1 MTLLPIPAMARK
13 QPSVTKKAVIHI
25 SEMSRLMFDGK
36 KIILGVCGGIAAYKA
51 IELLRLL
58 TKAGADVHVIMTRAA
73 QEFVA
78 PLTFQTLSS
87 NPVHTEL
94 FNLIAE
100 REIGHISLADR
111 ADLFIVVPATANIIG
126 KIAAGIA
133 DDMLTTTVMA
143 TKAPVLFAPAMNVNM
158 YSNPIYQ
165 ENELKLR
172 RLGYLFES
180 PVRGS
185 LACGWEG
192 DGKLASPEMIF
203 ESAAATVT
211 KKDLTGRTVLITAG
225 PTREEIDPV
234 RYISNYSSGKMGY
247 ALARSARRR
256 GAQVVLISGPTALAK
271 PVGVQF
277 VSVTSAVEMQREVMV
292 HVAECDVVIKAAA
305 VADYR
310 PLARNGTK
318 IKKTADSVSIELV
331 KNPDILA
338 ELGKMEQRPFLVGFA
353 AETNELSENAMKK
366 LHNKDLDMIV
376 ANDVSQP
383 DAGFNVDTNRALLLF
398 RDGSSCECGL
408 MSKDQLAQTIID
420 KIVARLTSR

>member
-1 MTLLPIPAMARK
+1 MRI
-13 QPSVTKKAVIHI
+13 
-25 SEMSRLMFDGK
+25 K

-51 IELLRLL
+51 IELLRLF

-73 QEFVA
+73 LEFIT

-100 REIGHISLADR
+100 REIGHISLADQ
-111 ADLFIVVPATANIIG
+111 ADLFVVAPATANVIG

-158 YSNPIYQ
+158 FTNPIYQ
-165 ENELKLR
+165 GNEQKLR
-172 RLGYLFES
+172 RLGYLFEA
-180 PVRGS
+180 PVCGS

-192 DGKLASPEMIF
+192 EGKLAAPEAIF
-203 ESAAATVT
+203 EGAIAALTE
-211 KKDLTGRTVLITAG
+211 KDLAGRTIMITAG

-247 ALARSARRR
+247 ALARAARRR
-256 GAQVVLISGPTALAK
+256 GAQVLLISGPTVLAE
-271 PVGVQF
+271 PDGVR
-277 VSVTSAVEMQREVMV
+277 VVKVTSAIEMQGEVMA

-310 PLARNGTK
+310 PRVRNSTK
-318 IKKTADSVSIELV
+318 IKKKDDSATIELV

-338 ELGKMEQRPFLVGFA
+338 GLGGMERRPFLVGFA
-353 AETNELSENAMKK
+353 AETDALAENAAKKLSE
-366 LHNKDLDMIV
+366 
-376 ANDVSQP
+376 
-383 DAGFNVDTNRALLLF
+383 
-398 RDGSSCECGL
+398 
-408 MSKDQLAQTIID
+408 
-420 KIVARLTSR
+420 KIWI

>member
-1 MTLLPIPAMARK
+1 MLTDKR
-13 QPSVTKKAVIHI
+13 
-25 SEMSRLMFDGK
+25 
-36 KIILGVCGGIAAYKA
+36 IILGVCGGIAAYKA

-111 ADLFIVVPATANIIG
+111 ADLFIIAPATANIIG

-158 YSNPIYQ
+158 FTNPIYQ
-165 ENELKLR
+165 ENEEKLR
-172 RLGYLFES
+172 RFGYLFEA
-180 PVRGS
+180 PVSGS

-192 DGKLASPEMIF
+192 EGKLASPEAIF
-203 ESAAATVT
+203 ESAVAALAE
-211 KKDLTGRTVLITAG
+211 KDLSGLTILITAG

-234 RYISNYSSGKMGY
+234 RYISNHSSGKMGY
-247 ALARSARRR
+247 ALARAARRR
-256 GAQVVLISGPTALAK
+256 GAQVLLISGPTSLVQ
-271 PVGVQF
+271 PDGVR
-277 VSVTSAVEMQREVMV
+277 VVNVTSAVEMQREVMARA
-292 HVAECDVVIKAAA
+292 AECDVVIKAAA

-310 PLARNGTK
+310 PLVRSGAK
-318 IKKTADSVSIELV
+318 IKKTGDSATIELV

-338 ELGKMEQRPFLVGFA
+338 GLGSMVSGVKPRPFLVGFA
-353 AETNELSENAMKK
+353 AETEALAENAAKK
-366 LHNKDLDMIV
+366 LREKNLDMIV
-376 ANDVSQP
+376 ANDVSQA
-383 DAGFNVDTNRALLLF
+383 DAGFNVDTNRAMLFF
-398 RDGSSCECGL
+398 RDGSSRECGL
-408 MSKDQLAQTIID
+408 MSKNQLAGSILD
-420 KIVARLTSR
+420 HVVERLAGI

>member
-1 MTLLPIPAMARK
+1 MLA
-13 QPSVTKKAVIHI
+13 
-25 SEMSRLMFDGK
+25 DK

-51 IELLRLL
+51 VELLRLL

-111 ADLFIVVPATANIIG
+111 ADLFIVAPATANVIG

-158 YSNPIYQ
+158 LTNPIYQ
-165 ENELKLR
+165 ENEEKLR
-172 RLGYLFES
+172 RFGYLFEA
-180 PVRGS
+180 PVSGS

-192 DGKLASPEMIF
+192 EGKLASPEAIF
-203 ESAAATVT
+203 EAAVAALTE
-211 KKDLTGRTVLITAG
+211 KDLSGRTILVTAG

-234 RYISNYSSGKMGY
+234 RYISNHSSGKMGY
-247 ALARSARRR
+247 ALARAARRR
-256 GAQVVLISGPTALAK
+256 GARVVLISGPTALV
-271 PVGVQF
+271 PPDGLLVVN
-277 VSVTSAVEMQREVMV
+277 VTSAVEMQREVM
-292 HVAECDVVIKAAA
+292 ARAADCDVVVKAAA

-310 PLARNGTK
+310 PVARSGTK
-318 IKKTADSVSIELV
+318 IKKKGESATIELV

-338 ELGKMEQRPFLVGFA
+338 GLGVMDCGSKPRPFLVGFA
-353 AETNELSENAMKK
+353 AETDALAENAAQKLIEKK
-366 LHNKDLDMIV
+366 LDMIV
-376 ANDVSQP
+376 ANDVSQS
-383 DAGFNVDTNRALLLF
+383 DAGFNVDTNRALLFF
-398 RDGSSCECGL
+398 RDGSSSECRL
-408 MSKDQLAQTIID
+408 MSKDQLAGVILD
-420 KIVARLTSR
+420 HVVARLAER